1 MSVSSLLKIMRPHRR
16 WTKEARMLYTA
27 RRLLAFYKSYP
38 EFIPIALSNNSS
50 NRVVW
55 DGIFR
60 FFFRH
65 YPTKTDEYISYG
77 KLMQRPWWYNEE
89 TFDPTWD
96 RFMGE
101 YRANY
106 VFNNII
112 RPYLAYQNG
121 GV

>member
-1 MSVSSLLKIMRPHRR
+1 MSVKSLLKIMRPHRH
-16 WTKEARMLYTA
+16 WSKEARVLYTT
-27 RRLLAFYKSYP
+27 RRLLAFYQKYP
-38 EFIPIALSNNSS
+38 EFIPIAISNDSS

-65 YPTKTDEYISYG
+65 FPTRTDIYKTYG
-77 KLMQRPWWYNEE
+77 KEEKRPWWYNEE
-89 TFDPTWD
+89 TFDPKWD
-96 RFMGE
+96 KFMRE

-112 RPYLAYQNG
+112 RPYLKNLKG
-121 GV
+121 GA

>member
-1 MSVSSLLKIMRPHRR
+1 MRPHRS
-16 WTKEARMLYTA
+16 WSKEARIIYTT
-27 RRLLAFYKSYP
+27 RRLVAFYKKYP
-38 EFIPIALSNNSS
+38 EFIPIALGNNSS

-65 YPTKTDEYISYG
+65 FPTKTDTYISYG
-77 KLMQRPWWYNEE
+77 KKEVRQWWYNEE
-89 TFDPTWD
+89 TFDPKWD
-96 RFMGE
+96 KFMHE
-101 YRANY
+101 YKANF

-112 RPYLAYQNG
+112 RPYLNSTKG